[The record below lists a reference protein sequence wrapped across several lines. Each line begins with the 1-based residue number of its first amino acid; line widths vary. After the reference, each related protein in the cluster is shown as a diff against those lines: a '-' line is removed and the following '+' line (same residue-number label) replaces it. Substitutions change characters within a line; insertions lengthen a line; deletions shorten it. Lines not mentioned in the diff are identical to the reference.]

1 MRGDLVFEKLGEIDP
16 ELVADALP
24 NAMPLMSVSDLRKPP
39 KPPRGTVWRKM
50 LVIAACILLA
60 GLLAVGGGVWLFREG
75 AEQPWET
82 DTIDASDSSDTQPSG
97 VILHP
102 DGSGTDDTSV
112 TEPSRIEGAFRVYD
126 ITGSQLLFVD
136 KDPAHARAI
145 EEIMAI
151 LNRATEPTKSMI
163 ESPGNFQMMIGD
175 TTLIPNHGTLYN
187 RTSGKTYAFSEGDWD
202 RFHTLIREIVGYFPN
217 GLPELAGY
225 ITYEHVTR
233 HPRDAYSL
241 SVTIHNP
248 LYTLKSLTLVHES
261 ADYSISMEEDF
272 WGQSYICTIPEDAP
286 FGKYTAYASFETLY
300 DEEADAQEYMWK
312 SVMTVAEHEKEPAYT
327 FAYDWAEEEAVYHY
341 GDTVSLYASL
351 TNLGDDLYRYGSN
364 TVLHP
369 KAELRIRRGDE
380 TLSFKMTDEL
390 ISEDGGLI
398 RSLAS
403 GRQGESGWYTL
414 LITED
419 MPGGMY
425 DLVLSFEGH
434 EKVIENVLEINDTL
448 VLCRGDSYGLF
459 VSQAEPSTFVLR
471 QGDYEIPFSRWDNL
485 PVVTIPADAPAGS
498 YDLVE
503 NGYLSFEGFLIVSD
517 AENEHFSH
525 NDLRKQTVQRGD
537 WVEFDACVNV
547 KGATIHAFM
556 PYDSLDI
563 EAVLVSIYGSPTSY
577 TLTAMGAPDAREPNN
592 YTFYPGETIIKSKTF
607 IIPDDMPAGVYDLV
621 VTFRGETKT
630 YPKMITVVAP

>member
-39 KPPRGTVWRKM
+39 KPPRGTVWRRVM
-50 LVIAACILLA
+50 VIAACILLA

-82 DTIDASDSSDTQPSG
+82 DTVETSDLSDTAPDSAEQP
-97 VILHP
+97 P
-102 DGSGTDDTSV
+102 NGSGAEDTTLTD
-112 TEPSRIEGAFRVYD
+112 PSRIEGAFRVYD
-126 ITGSQLLFVD
+126 ITGSQLLFVN
-136 KDPAHARAI
+136 KDPAHADAI

-202 RFHTLIREIVGYFPN
+202 VFYTLIREIMGYFPD
-217 GLPELAGY
+217 GFPELAGY

-241 SVTIHNP
+241 SVTNHNP
-248 LYTLKSLTLVHES
+248 LYNLKSLTLVHES
-261 ADYSISMEEDF
+261 TDYSISMEEDF

-327 FAYDWAEEEAVYHY
+327 FAYDWEKKEAVYHY

-351 TNLGDDLYRYGSN
+351 TNLGDDLYRYGLN

-369 KAELRIRRGDE
+369 KAELRIRRGGE
-380 TLSFKMTDEL
+380 TLSFKMTDGMVA
-390 ISEDGGLI
+390 EDGELI
-398 RSLAS
+398 RSLPS
-403 GRQGESGWYTL
+403 GKQGERGWYTL

-419 MPGGMY
+419 MPVGMY

-434 EKVIENVLEINDTL
+434 EQVFENAVAVMDPDKDCYYNMAFTITDTGDERTLKLYVTLHGKDIYRYGSSTCFAPDSLYLICEDGDATGVIVPELIAIDDHPIIEDGLYIRHWREGESMIFTYAFQIDLEDEIN
-448 VLCRGDSYGLF
+448 G
-459 VSQAEPSTFVLR
+459 
-471 QGDYEIPFSRWDNL
+471 
-485 PVVTIPADAPAGS
+485 TIP
-498 YDLVE
+498 
-503 NGYLSFEGFLIVSD
+503 
-517 AENEHFSH
+517 
-525 NDLRKQTVQRGD
+525 
-537 WVEFDACVNV
+537 
-547 KGATIHAFM
+547 
-556 PYDSLDI
+556 
-563 EAVLVSIYGSPTSY
+563 
-577 TLTAMGAPDAREPNN
+577 
-592 YTFYPGETIIKSKTF
+592 
-607 IIPDDMPAGVYDLV
+607 GVHDLV
-621 VTFRGETKT
+621 VNYKGEA
-630 YPKMITVVAP
+630 PVRSEGALTVVAP